1 MYVARVVS
9 RFDPAHAL
17 RLVDDILRPTAQR
30 GGTLLSRQQ
39 MLRHLAG
46 HATFELG
53 TVLARADSSSA
64 GQAGRMLDEIEGV
77 IRSMIREE
85 PASVASV
92 VTRLAEAV
100 ASTDPAR
107 ADRIA
112 RIAPSLDA
120 RASAVAR
127 AAVVVANTDP
137 VQADQMARAITRLT
151 DQLTRPI
158 AQRARSA
165 RPWWRLKHK
174 KSRPEVPTAPRP
186 EHRDS
191 TKLWAARAMAE
202 VAAAMAESNPH
213 RPWPPDITDYE
224 STITAADDPEV
235 PTSVPAGTMAS
246 PQQLLADALTIAR
259 DITADDTRALAQT
272 AVTITAARIDPG
284 QAGSMLVEAEQ
295 IARRASSPA
304 REEALGEVALAAAR
318 TEPALAEQIARSLRD
333 REHIVARV
341 ASAVAAFDPARAER
355 IAAGIADEYVHALA
369 LADIAVRT
377 DPVHAGPQLREAL
390 QAAHHDPA
398 LIVQVALAAV
408 RTDPAR
414 AEEIVGTIRSR
425 DNIRTADFWRAKGL
439 ADLVN
444 SSDETRPGS
453 TWAL

>member
-1 MYVARVVS
+1 
-9 RFDPAHAL
+9 
-17 RLVDDILRPTAQR
+17 
-30 GGTLLSRQQ
+30 
-39 MLRHLAG
+39 
-46 HATFELG
+46 
-53 TVLARADSSSA
+53 
-64 GQAGRMLDEIEGV
+64 
-77 IRSMIREE
+77 
-85 PASVASV
+85 
-92 VTRLAEAV
+92 
-100 ASTDPAR
+100 
-107 ADRIA
+107 
-112 RIAPSLDA
+112 
-120 RASAVAR
+120 
-127 AAVVVANTDP
+127 
-137 VQADQMARAITRLT
+137 
-151 DQLTRPI
+151 
-158 AQRARSA
+158 
-165 RPWWRLKHK
+165 
-174 KSRPEVPTAPRP
+174 
-186 EHRDS
+186 
-191 TKLWAARAMAE
+191 
-202 VAAAMAESNPH
+202 
-213 RPWPPDITDYE
+213 
-224 STITAADDPEV
+224 
-235 PTSVPAGTMAS
+235 MAS

-333 REHIVARV
+333 REHIVAKV
-341 ASAVAAFDPARAER
+341 ASAVAAIDPARAER

-453 TWAL
+453 TWAM